1 MSKINNVRLPNAI
14 SAQYSPE
21 QFNQLVRSVEQII
34 LQLNTTY
41 GSTFD
46 ADNAAAVNWFTG
58 AGGAGFAGPIR
69 GPQYSNGIMLP
80 YAMLMSDQDQV
91 SAGATSQNLVTY
103 NKAVLTNGIEV
114 VNNSR
119 IKVSCSGQYLVTVS
133 LQVSNRDN
141 ATGEFELWAKS
152 TGQNF
157 PLSNTRFDLAARKS
171 GTIWSHIVAAV
182 AGIFTVNDPAVE
194 YLEMAWWSDR
204 PGAYLEHYGPGTNPL
219 RPSIPSVI
227 LTINFISA
235 TGGKSNNPVAVV
247 TPTGVTGTAQPGTV
261 NVTVS

>member
-41 GSTFD
+41 GSSLD
-46 ADNAAAVNWFTG
+46 ANTAAAASWFGGSG
-58 AGGAGFAGPIR
+58 AAGFAGGIR

-80 YAMLMSDQDQV
+80 YAMLMSDEDQT
-91 SAGATSQNLVTY
+91 SAGATSENLVSY
-103 NKAVLTNGIEV
+103 NKPVLTNGIEV
-114 VNNSR
+114 VDNTK
-119 IKVSCSGQYLVTVS
+119 IKVSVSGQYLVTVS

-157 PLSNTRFDLAARKS
+157 PLSNTRFDLPPRKS
-171 GTIWSHIVAAV
+171 ATIWSHVVAAV

-194 YLEMAWWSDR
+194 YLEMAWWSDLT
-204 PGAYLEHYGPGTNPL
+204 GAFLEHYGPGTSPL
-219 RPSIPSVI
+219 RPSIASVI

-235 TGGKSNNPVAVV
+235 TGGKSNNPVAVA
-247 TPTGVTGTAQPGTV
+247 TPRGVSGSGRVGTV
-261 NVTVS
+261 NVTV

>member
-14 SAQYSPE
+14 SAEYSPA
-21 QFNQLVRSVEQII
+21 QFNQMIRSIEQIV

-41 GSTFD
+41 GSNFD
-46 ADNAAAVNWFTG
+46 ADNAAAASWFGGSG
-58 AGGAGFAGPIR
+58 AAGFAGGLR

-91 SAGATSQNLVTY
+91 NAGTTSVNLITY
-103 NKAVLTNGIEV
+103 NRPVLTNGVEV
-114 VNNSR
+114 VDNTK

-141 ATGEFELWAKS
+141 VGGEFELWAKS
-152 TGQNF
+152 TGQNY

-171 GTIWSHIVAAV
+171 AGIWSHTVAAV

-194 YLEMAWWSDR
+194 YLEMAWWSDL
-204 PGAYLEHYGPGTNPL
+204 PGAYLENYGPGTNPV

-227 LTINFISA
+227 LTINLISA
-235 TGGKSNNPVAVV
+235 TGGNSNNPVAVANARGLSGSGRV
-247 TPTGVTGTAQPGTV
+247 GTV
-261 NVTVS
+261 NVTV